1 VGRAVSAP
9 VIQVDDL
16 LKTIVTVGGRHPET
30 AWSGDL
36 DPLFRQ
42 LADPRPRQP
51 PYELE
56 NAIWSAWGSHPDKA
70 LEQRLELATRAIA
83 RRDYFRARR
92 LLDPLIEAWPAWPEP
107 WNKRAT
113 LSYLQGRDAEC
124 FEDILQVLQREP
136 RHFGAI
142 CGFAQVCLRRGER
155 HAALAAFEVAL
166 GIHPHLDGVRAA
178 VDDLRETLSP
188 SLH

>member
-1 VGRAVSAP
+1 MGGTVSAP
-9 VIQVDDL
+9 VVRVDDL
-16 LKTIVTVGGRHPET
+16 LKAIVTLGGRRPAT

-36 DPLFRQ
+36 EPLFRE
-42 LADPRPRQP
+42 LAEPRPRQP
-51 PYELE
+51 PHEVE
-56 NAIWSAWGSHPDKA
+56 NAIWSAWGSHPDKGS
-70 LEQRLELATRAIA
+70 EQRLELATRAIA
-83 RRDYFRARR
+83 QGDYARARG

-113 LSYLQGRDAEC
+113 LSYLEGRDAEC
-124 FEDILQVLQREP
+124 FQDILQVLQREP

-155 HAALAAFEVAL
+155 NAALAAFEVAL
-166 GIHPHLDGVRAA
+166 GIHPHLGGVRAA
-178 VDDLRETLSP
+178 VEDLRETLSP

>member
-1 VGRAVSAP
+1 MSAP

-16 LKTIVTVGGRHPET
+16 LKTIVTLGGRRPET

-36 DPLFRQ
+36 DPLFRE
-42 LADPRPRQP
+42 LADPRPRQRP
-51 PYELE
+51 QEVE

-70 LEQRLELATRAIA
+70 IEQRLELATRAIA
-83 RRDYFRARR
+83 RGDYARARR

-124 FEDILQVLQREP
+124 FRDILEVLQREP

-155 HAALAAFEVAL
+155 NAALAAFEVAL

-178 VDDLRETLSP
+178 VEDLRESLSH